1 MAIKRAITF
10 AVALALA
17 FTAAAQEPKQV
28 TLTLRQALDLASS
41 DNPTIKVNEM
51 EIQRYDYVKQA
62 TWGNLLPQLSA
73 SGSYQH
79 TFIKQNM
86 SKGFEMGAKQY
97 DNLQASLQLT
107 LPLFAPQVYRTL
119 KLNRSQMEAA
129 VETARANRIT
139 LASEVKKAYYNI
151 QLAEQSLEVLH
162 RSEATIR
169 RTVEDTELRYNNG
182 LVSEYDLLTAQVQ
195 LSNLRPTIL
204 QTENSI
210 AVAKM
215 LLKMYLSIPSDVE
228 IEVSGTLDGERE
240 TVFAGGA
247 ELSTDLSEN
256 SDLRQLD
263 LQRDLLSRQLKVNN
277 AARMPVISAFGTFTL
292 SGTNMGSIDWSSI
305 TGGAGGE
312 AGGGGFGMTGA
323 KMDRSWYWQNPLVA
337 GIQLS
342 VPIFGGLVHSSQAK
356 SIKNQL
362 RQLDLQREYRR
373 QSLGVEVR
381 TAINALMTAREQM
394 FVQEKTVRQ
403 AEKAYAISDTR
414 YRAGAGTILELN
426 SAELSLTQARL
437 NFSQS
442 IYDFLSAKA
451 EYDRVRGSE
460 E

>member
-1 MAIKRAITF
+1 MTV
-10 AVALALA
+10 AVALAIALP
-17 FTAAAQEPKQV
+17 AAAQEPKQV
-28 TLTLRQALDLASS
+28 TLTLGQALEMALSE
-41 DNPTIKVNEM
+41 NPTVKVNEM
-51 EIQRYDYVKQA
+51 EIRRYDYVKQS
-62 TWGNLLPQLSA
+62 TWGNLLPQVSA

-97 DNLQASLQLT
+97 DNLQASLQLS

-139 LASEVKKAYYNI
+139 LTSEVKKAYYNI

-169 RTVEDTELRYNNG
+169 RTVEDTELRYKNG
-182 LVSEYDLLTAQVQ
+182 LASEYDLLTAQVQ

-215 LLKMYLSIPSDVE
+215 LLKMYLSIPAEVE

-263 LQRDLLSRQLKVNN
+263 LQRDLLVRQLKVSN
-277 AARMPVISAFGTFTL
+277 AARLPVISAVGTFTVT
-292 SGTNMGSIDWSSI
+292 GTNMGSIDWSSI
-305 TGGAGGE
+305 TGGAGDEGSG
-312 AGGGGFGMTGA
+312 AGGGMGMAGA

-337 GIQLS
+337 GVQLS
-342 VPIFGGLVHSSQAK
+342 VPIFGGLVRSGQAK
-356 SIKNQL
+356 SIKNQI

-373 QSLGVEVR
+373 QSLDVEVR
-381 TAINALMTAREQM
+381 TAINSLLTAREQM
-394 FVQEKTVRQ
+394 FAQEKTVAQ
-403 AEKAYAISDTR
+403 AEKAYSISDTR

-451 EYDRVRGSE
+451 EYDRVMGRE

>member
-1 MAIKRAITF
+1 MTF
-10 AVALALA
+10 AAALALA
-17 FTAAAQEPKQV
+17 FTAAAQEPRQV
-28 TLTLRQALDLASS
+28 TLTLGQALDMALS
-41 DNPTIKVNEM
+41 DNPTVKVNEM
-51 EIQRYDYVKQA
+51 EIRRYDYVKQS
-62 TWGNLLPQLSA
+62 TWGNLLPQVSA

-97 DNLQASLQLT
+97 DNLQASLQLA

-151 QLAEQSLEVLH
+151 QLAEQSLAVLR

-210 AVAKM
+210 VVAKM
-215 LLKMYLSIPSDVE
+215 LLKMYLSIPADVE

-247 ELSTDLSEN
+247 ELSTDLSAN
-256 SDLRQLD
+256 SDLKQLD
-263 LQRDLLSRQLKVNN
+263 LQRDLLVRQLKVSN
-277 AARMPVISAFGTFTL
+277 AGRLPVISAVGTFTMT
-292 SGTNMGSIDWSSI
+292 GTNMGSIDWSSI

-312 AGGGGFGMTGA
+312 GGAGAGGAMGMAGA

-337 GIQLS
+337 GVQIS
-342 VPIFGGLVHSSQAK
+342 VPIFGGLVRSSQAK
-356 SIKNQL
+356 SIKNQI

-373 QSLGVEVR
+373 QSIGVEVR
-381 TAINALMTAREQM
+381 TAINALLTAREQM
-394 FVQEKTVRQ
+394 FVQEKTVVQ
-403 AEKAYAISDTR
+403 AEKAYAIADTR

-442 IYDFLSAKA
+442 IYDFLSARA
-451 EYDRVRGSE
+451 EYDRVMGRE

>member
-1 MAIKRAITF
+1 MTI

-17 FTAAAQEPKQV
+17 FPAAAQEPKQV
-28 TLTLRQALDLASS
+28 TLTLGQALEMALS
-41 DNPTIKVNEM
+41 DNPTVKVDEM
-51 EIQRYDYVKQA
+51 EIRRYDYVKQS
-62 TWGNLLPQLSA
+62 TWGNLLPQVSA

-97 DNLQASLQLT
+97 DNLQASLQLS
-107 LPLFAPQVYRTL
+107 LPLFAPQVYRNL

-139 LASEVKKAYYNI
+139 LTSEVKKAYYNI
-151 QLAEQSLEVLH
+151 QLAEQSLEVLR

-169 RTVEDTELRYNNG
+169 RTVEDTQLRYNNG

-210 AVAKM
+210 VVAKM
-215 LLKMYLSIPSDVE
+215 LLKMYLSIPAEVE

-256 SDLRQLD
+256 SDLKQLD
-263 LQRDLLSRQLKVNN
+263 LQRDLLVRQLKVSN
-277 AARMPVISAFGTFTL
+277 AARLPVISAVGTFTL
-292 SGTNMGSIDWSSI
+292 TGTNMGSIDWSSI
-305 TGGAGGE
+305 TGGAGEGE
-312 AGGGGFGMTGA
+312 GGGAGAGGAMGMAGA

-342 VPIFGGLVHSSQAK
+342 VPIFGGLVRSSQAK
-356 SIKNQL
+356 SIKNQI
-362 RQLDLQREYRR
+362 RQLDLQRDYRR
-373 QSLGVEVR
+373 QSLDVEVR
-381 TAINALMTAREQM
+381 TAINTLLTAREQM
-394 FVQEKTVRQ
+394 FAQEKTVAQ
-403 AEKAYAISDTR
+403 AEKAYSISDTR

-437 NFSQS
+437 NFSQA

-451 EYDRVRGSE
+451 EYDRVMGRE

>member
-1 MAIKRAITF
+1 MTV

-17 FTAAAQEPKQV
+17 FEAAAQEPKQV
-28 TLTLRQALDLASS
+28 TLTLGQALEMALS
-41 DNPTIKVNEM
+41 DNPTVKVNEM
-51 EIQRYDYVKQA
+51 EISRYDYVKQS
-62 TWGNLLPQLSA
+62 TWGNLLPQVSA

-97 DNLQASLQLT
+97 DNLQASLQLS

-119 KLNRSQMEAA
+119 KLNRSQMAAA

-139 LASEVKKAYYNI
+139 LTLEVKKAYYNI

-169 RTVEDTELRYNNG
+169 RTVEDTELRYKNG
-182 LVSEYDLLTAQVQ
+182 LASEYDLLTAQVQ

-215 LLKMYLSIPSDVE
+215 LLKMYLSIPAEVE

-263 LQRDLLSRQLKVNN
+263 LQRDLLVRQLKVSN
-277 AARMPVISAFGTFTL
+277 AARLPVISAVGTFTVT
-292 SGTNMGSIDWSSI
+292 GTNMGSIDWSSI
-305 TGGAGGE
+305 TGGAGDEGGGAG
-312 AGGGGFGMTGA
+312 AGGGMGMAGA

-337 GIQLS
+337 GVQLS
-342 VPIFGGLVHSSQAK
+342 VPIFGGLVRSGQAK
-356 SIKNQL
+356 SIKNQI

-373 QSLGVEVR
+373 QSLDVEVR
-381 TAINALMTAREQM
+381 TAINALLTAREQM
-394 FVQEKTVRQ
+394 FAQEKTVAQ
-403 AEKAYAISDTR
+403 AEKAYSISDTR

-451 EYDRVRGSE
+451 EYDRVMGRE
-460 E
+460 Q